1 MQAARIWI
9 AMLANAL
16 ESERGG
22 EISTDLFLHYENK
35 ENVLRFPML
44 NELATIA
51 VLSIIVEKYWKNSTF
66 LLCHS
71 ITKATRW

>member
-22 EISTDLFLHYENK
+22 EISTDLFLRYENK

-51 VLSIIVEKYWKNSTF
+51 VLSIIVEKY
-66 LLCHS
+66 
-71 ITKATRW
+71 